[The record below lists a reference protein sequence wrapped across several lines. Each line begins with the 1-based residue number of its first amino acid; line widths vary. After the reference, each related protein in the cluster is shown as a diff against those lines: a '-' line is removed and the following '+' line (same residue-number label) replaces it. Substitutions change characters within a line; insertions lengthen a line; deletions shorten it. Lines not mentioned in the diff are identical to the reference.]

1 MKWKLPPTIESYL
14 GKIWLQL
21 YIKISSQSGKVDRFL
36 SSFLRSRYRSELTGR
51 RCGYSNVAPSFT
63 GLSLTTLGTKND
75 KLSSMRADQ
84 EQNFKNTTPASNVAF
99 SSNGV
104 VFCVFASCWIES
116 MINMTKKLND
126 LKKYFI
132 LTFILHQMILFQKQ

>member
-1 MKWKLPPTIESYL
+1 MLTLDAECIQSLVGLLLPHILTSKLQPT
-14 GKIWLQL
+14 
-21 YIKISSQSGKVDRFL
+21 
-36 SSFLRSRYRSELTGR
+36 
-51 RCGYSNVAPSFT
+51 PH
-63 GLSLTTLGTKND
+63 
-75 KLSSMRADQ
+75 
-84 EQNFKNTTPASNVAF
+84 EQNFKKNHAESNVVF

-132 LTFILHQMILFQKQ
+132 MTFILHQMILFQKQ